1 MGTSTNYWKRLGG
14 PKFRVCTENVFFGWC
29 LAIKLAINDD
39 YLGDRDG
46 TSVPGPEPLADLWLL
61 SWWFVFHFSGT
72 FSYLLDLMIHTEY
85 FFRGSE
91 ATHQWTMV
99 GTYVHAN
106 FNPIPP
112 PSWEIS
118 WGWITIKH
126 QLLHDFSEFSEWFS
140 NLGGFNIT
148 STCSMNLHRPSRRPF
163 GELPCRVWCGGWG
176 LGGLWIAGWEWKD
189 WAWLK
194 FGEIFVL
201 ESYPE

>member
-1 MGTSTNYWKRLGG
+1 MSITHSLTHWYPLIAVKYGDINELLEGTWRGKIQGLHCGLHGN
-14 PKFRVCTENVFFGWC
+14 CFFGWC

-46 TSVPGPEPLADLWLL
+46 TSAPGPEPLANLWLL

-106 FNPIPP
+106 FNPIPT
-112 PSWEIS
+112 PSGEIS

-126 QLLHDFSEFSEWFS
+126 QFLHDFSIIF
-140 NLGGFNIT
+140 
-148 STCSMNLHRPSRRPF
+148 
-163 GELPCRVWCGGWG
+163 RVVFQSW
-176 LGGLWIAGWEWKD
+176 
-189 WAWLK
+189 WL
-194 FGEIFVL
+194 
-201 ESYPE
+201 